1 MTNVLRMVLLVTSII
16 ASVWMFR
23 RIRKCKIKQE
33 DATFWICF
41 AAVVCI
47 LGIFPELSYF
57 MAEKLGIMAPVNF
70 VFLVVIF
77 LLLEKLLSV
86 SIQVSLLESKVE
98 VMAAEIAIR
107 DKDLEDKQEEKAKAI
122 GKYEQE

>member
-16 ASVWMFR
+16 ASVWIFR

-41 AAVVCI
+41 AFIVSM
-47 LGIFPELSYF
+47 LGIFPQLSYF
-57 MAEKLGIMAPVNF
+57 MAEKMGIMAPVNF
-70 VFLVVIF
+70 VFLVVLF
-77 LLLEKLLSV
+77 LLIEKLLSV

-107 DKDLEDKQEEKAKAI
+107 NKDLEDKEIIRDLKQNENNK
-122 GKYEQE
+122 